1 MKKGQHHGS
10 LAQALADAALVI
22 LDTVGVEGVTIRA
35 TARAAN
41 VSHAAP
47 ANHFPDRR
55 ALLTAIAIRCFEE
68 MITEANVAREKAA
81 TPAERLAAF
90 ADAYVSYG
98 LAYPNRY
105 RMMWRMDML
114 DDSVTALSGM
124 IDGIYASI
132 GDDVSALP
140 NVQRDTT
147 TTKLVALASLIHGYV
162 SMRIDGNFIAAADE
176 ATGEPRHIAM
186 IKAVIGVTNH
196 GGAEAHHPGNR

>member
-1 MKKGQHHGS
+1 MKRGQHHGS
-10 LAQALADAALVI
+10 LAQALTDAALVI
-22 LDTVGVEGVTIRA
+22 LDAVGVEGVTIRA
-35 TARAAN
+35 TARAAS

-55 ALLTAIAIRCFEE
+55 ALLTAIAVRCFEE
-68 MITEANVAREKAA
+68 MMAGANVARKKASA
-81 TPAERLAAF
+81 PAGRIVAF
-90 ADAYVSYG
+90 ADAYVAYG

-114 DDSVTALSGM
+114 DDSVAALSGI
-124 IDGIYASI
+124 IDGIYNSI
-132 GDDVSALP
+132 GNDVAGLP
-140 NVQRDTT
+140 GIRPDTA

-176 ATGEPRHIAM
+176 STGKPRHIAM
-186 IKAVIGVTNH
+186 IEALIGATNH

>member
-1 MKKGQHHGS
+1 MKRGQHHGS

-35 TARAAN
+35 TARAAS

-68 MITEANVAREKAA
+68 MIAGANVAREKAA
-81 TPAERLAAF
+81 TPTERIVAF
-90 ADAYVSYG
+90 ADAYVAYG

-114 DDSVTALSGM
+114 DDSVAALSGM

-132 GDDVSALP
+132 GNDVSALP
-140 NVQRDTT
+140 GAQRDTA
-147 TTKLVALASLIHGYV
+147 TTKLVSLASLIHGYV
-162 SMRIDGNFIAAADE
+162 SMRIDGNFIAAVDE
-176 ATGEPRHIAM
+176 ATGKPRHIAM
-186 IKAVIGVTNH
+186 IEALIGATSES
-196 GGAEAHHPGNR
+196 AAAAH